1 MVDLSKRGSKKYTD
15 INKFQSY
22 ELTHCIVYEMAIRN
36 KNVIE
41 IFDKL
46 EYIKKIKEL
55 HPYLKEITDKSFVMI
70 DENNTCGLTH
80 KEKKIFI
87 KLSECKFKDFQNEIE
102 KLIDCNKSKKY
113 RKNWMAELEDMN
125 DDEVMWMEDI
135 ILYTYKYDGNIEH
148 NFEDDTK
155 LCGGQL
161 QIIIKALEDDLVNNY
176 LLYPEGY
183 VVNYYGA
190 DEDYLHEVENKEK
203 KDIGTTFV
211 DGINESIYEGFHILQ
226 EYTNE
231 SNKTHTINQIIPNFK
246 RKINNS
252 NQIATMLNFSL
263 PEDEIV
269 EYVKHIKRTLDNKDV
284 RIIKSPLELL
294 GEELDKADNI
304 SNMCSKNS
312 RDNEKCFDKR
322 NGLSRTDKLADMFFI
337 YDSVK
342 AGNKKL
348 DIMIEIDKYY
358 DHDNKRKKSFSGDT
372 YDKYNLIAKDYIN
385 NERYKELISGVK
397 E

>member
-1 MVDLSKRGSKKYTD
+1 MANLSKRGSKKYTE
-15 INKFQSY
+15 IKKYQPY

-36 KNVIE
+36 KKVIE
-41 IFDKL
+41 IFAKL
-46 EYIKKIKEL
+46 EYLKKIKEL
-55 HPYLKEITDKSFVMI
+55 HPYLEETTEKSFNMI
-70 DENNTCGLTH
+70 DENDTYGLTP

-87 KLSECKFKDFQNEIE
+87 KLSEYKLRDLENAIK
-102 KLIDCNKSKKY
+102 KLIDYNKSKKY
-113 RKNWMAELEDMN
+113 RKNWIADLEDMN
-125 DDEVMWMEDI
+125 YNEVMWMENI

-148 NFEDDTK
+148 DFEDDTK

-183 VVNYYGA
+183 LVNYYGA

-231 SNKTHTINQIIPNFK
+231 ANKTHGINQIIPNFK

-269 EYVKHIKRTLDNKDV
+269 EYVKHIKRTLNNEDV

-312 RDNEKCFDKR
+312 RDNEKCFDGRK
-322 NGLSRTDKLADMFFI
+322 GLSRTDKLADMFFI

-342 AGNKKL
+342 AGDKKL

-358 DHDNKRKKSFSGDT
+358 DHDDIKKKSFSGDT
-372 YDKYNLIAKDYIN
+372 YDKYNVIAKDYIN